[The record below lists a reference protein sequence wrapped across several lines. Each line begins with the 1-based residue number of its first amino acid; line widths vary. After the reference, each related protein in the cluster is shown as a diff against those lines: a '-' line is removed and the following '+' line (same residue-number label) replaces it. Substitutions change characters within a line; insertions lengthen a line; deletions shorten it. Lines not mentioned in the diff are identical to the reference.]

1 MDPAGK
7 AATAMEPTMATM
19 KGEGDG
25 ASLTGQGP
33 VPDLAGL
40 VDVGDGRGVKREA
53 LLGDSG
59 EGRGRVDGAADPRAG

>member
-1 MDPAGK
+1 
-7 AATAMEPTMATM
+7 MATM

-25 ASLTGQGP
+25 AGLTGQGP